1 MEEERGRRYVL
12 GVPQAEQ
19 RTVFV
24 EQQNGSGRPVA
35 DAAERAADSRT
46 FERVARL
53 GYVASGIVHVVV
65 GIIALQIDAGGSGNA
80 DTSGAV
86 AALAQQPAG
95 YLLLWFCFIGCYAL
109 ALFEFSRIFLAGR
122 RLKDKEL
129 WKDRAADAGQA
140 IVYAAVG
147 TIFASFA
154 LGRGSDD
161 GSSSSVS
168 WTARLLAVP
177 TGQWLLGIAGL
188 VVVGIGGYFIFKGA
202 TRRFRDNLT
211 GIPAGIWE
219 RAVDLTGVA
228 GYIAKGI
235 SLLVLGILLTLAA
248 VNADPEQST
257 GLDGALHTLRDQP
270 FGVVAL
276 AVVGIGLMLY
286 GLYIGIIK
294 TRFAKL

>member
-1 MEEERGRRYVL
+1 MEQKNRTGR
-12 GVPQAEQ
+12 QISE
-19 RTVFV
+19 
-24 EQQNGSGRPVA
+24 
-35 DAAERAADSRT
+35 AAGRAADSRT

-53 GYVASGIVHVVV
+53 GYVASGIVHVVIGV
-65 GIIALQIDAGGSGNA
+65 IALQIDAGGSGNA

-95 YLLLWFCFIGCYAL
+95 SVLLWFCFIGCYAL
-109 ALFEFSRIFLAGR
+109 AVFQLSRIFLAGQ

-129 WKDRAADAGQA
+129 WKDRASNAGQV
-140 IVYAAVG
+140 IVYGAIG

-154 LGRGSDD
+154 LGRGSND

-177 TGQWLLGIAGL
+177 AGQWILAIAGL
-188 VVVGIGGYFIFKGA
+188 VVVGVGGYFIFKGA
-202 TRRFRDNLT
+202 TRRFKRELT
-211 GIPAGIWE
+211 GVPGAAWH
-219 RAVDLTGVA
+219 RAVDVTGVA
-228 GYIAKGI
+228 GFIAKGI
-235 SLLVLGILLTLAA
+235 SLAILGALLTLAA

-276 AVVGIGLMLY
+276 AAVGIGLMLY
-286 GLYIGIIK
+286 GLYIGIIRA
-294 TRFAKL
+294 RFAKL